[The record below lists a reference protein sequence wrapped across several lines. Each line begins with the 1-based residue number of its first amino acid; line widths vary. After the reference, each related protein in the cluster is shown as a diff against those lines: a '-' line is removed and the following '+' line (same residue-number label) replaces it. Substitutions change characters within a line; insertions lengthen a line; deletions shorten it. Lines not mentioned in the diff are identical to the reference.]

1 MVKRVV
7 LIDAYPIIFGSYY
20 AMLKKPMRNSKG
32 ENTSIIYGFIN
43 KLEMILKDYSPSHVA
58 VVFDSAS
65 KTFRHEAYPE
75 YKAQRDA
82 TPEDIH
88 KSVPIIKRIVES
100 FNIAQFAVD
109 GYEADDIVGTLAKK
123 ASAEGYEVLM
133 VTPDKDYAQLVDDNI
148 KMLRITHGNG
158 LELLD
163 KSAVCDK
170 WSLTSPAQMIDHL
183 ALVGDA
189 SDNIPGCKGI
199 GEKTAATLL
208 AEYGNV
214 ENLLDNAANIKGA
227 VSKKLLDGAEMT
239 KFSKFLVTICTDVPL
254 DVKIEDLVVKERNY
268 NQMLSI
274 YKEYELK
281 SFISKYTQNFQ
292 LSKLFDNEILASTTQ
307 ATLEYSNLSELSS
320 ISHDYQLIE
329 NENDIDKFL
338 PKILCQKKVCFDTE
352 TTSSD
357 VFSADLVG
365 MSFSFEKNKAFFVI
379 LPEERVECQKVLE
392 KFRPFF
398 ENEEIEKIGQNLK
411 FDILVLRQYG
421 ISVKGKKFDTMIAH
435 YLIQPEERHG
445 MDYMAEKY
453 LEYKTITYEELTQT
467 KNGKGLPLRS
477 VDKTRL
483 CDYAAEDADITYQL
497 YEIFDKELKN
507 QNLYSLF
514 DDLEMPLMDVLVEM
528 ETSGARVDVNALQS
542 LNIFMK
548 TRLEELIGEIFQLA
562 GCEFNVSSPK
572 QVGEVLFN
580 KLSLADDAK
589 KTKTGQFST
598 SEESLLALK
607 SKHPIV
613 GLILEYRGIKKLLN
627 TYVEALPQLINPR
640 TDKIHCSF
648 NQTVTAT
655 GRLSS
660 SNPNLQNIPVR
671 DELGKEIRKCFVP
684 DKGCKFISADY
695 SQIELRVMA
704 HASGDQNMIDAF
716 NSGYDFH
723 TQTAAKIYGV
733 ATEEVTKDMRRK
745 AKTAN
750 FGILYGISV
759 FGLSERLDIN
769 RDEAKELISQYFL
782 AYPRMKE
789 YLEETKQFAR
799 DHCYVETL
807 FGRRRYIQ
815 DINSRNGTIR
825 QMAERNAIN
834 APIQGT
840 AADIIKVAM
849 IRIIER
855 IKNEGLKSQM
865 IIQVHDE
872 LNFNVPESEVDIMQK
887 IIVEE
892 MEGAFSMKVPLSV
905 ECIVADN
912 WLDAH

>member
-1 MVKRVV
+1 MDKRVV

-20 AMLKKPMRNSKG
+20 AMIGKPMKNSKG
-32 ENTSIIYGFIN
+32 ENTSIIYGFVN
-43 KLEMILKDYSPSHVA
+43 KLDMILKEYSPSHIA
-58 VVFDSAS
+58 VVFDSAT

-88 KSVPIIKRIVES
+88 KSVPAIKRLVEAY
-100 FNIAQFAVD
+100 NIPQFTVD
-109 GYEADDIVGTLAKK
+109 GYEADDVVGTLAKK

-158 LELLD
+158 LEYID
-163 KSAVCDK
+163 KDKVCEK
-170 WSLTSPAQMIDHL
+170 WSVSSPSQIIDLL
-183 ALVGDA
+183 ALMGDS
-189 SDNIPGCKGI
+189 SDNVPGCKGI
-199 GEKTAATLL
+199 GEKTAVKLL
-208 AEYGNV
+208 AEYNDV
-214 ENLLDNAANIKGA
+214 ENLLANATNIKGA
-227 VSKKLLDGAEMT
+227 TSKKLIEGAEMT
-239 KFSKFLVTICTDVPL
+239 KFSKFLVTICTEVPL
-254 DVKIEDLVVKERNY
+254 DIKIDDLKIKERNY
-268 NQMLSI
+268 QMMLSLF
-274 YKEYELK
+274 KEYELK
-281 SFISKYTQNFQ
+281 SFIAKYTQSKAYSQLFQ
-292 LSKLFDNEILASTTQ
+292 IEEMPTITQEAS
-307 ATLEYSNLSELSS
+307 EYSNLSELSS
-320 ISHDYQLIE
+320 TTHDYQLIE
-329 NENDIDKFL
+329 NENDILEFL
-338 PKILCQKKVCFDTE
+338 PKILGEKKVCFDTE

-365 MSFSFEKNKAFFVI
+365 MSFCFNKNYAVFVL
-379 LPEERVECQKVLE
+379 LPENREECKKVLE
-392 KFRPFF
+392 IFRPFF
-398 ENEEIEKIGQNLK
+398 EDESIEKIGQNLK

-421 ISVKGKKFDTMIAH
+421 IDVKGKKFDTMIAH
-435 YLIQPEERHG
+435 YLLQPEERHG
-445 MDYMAEKY
+445 MDFLAERF
-453 LEYKTITYEELTQT
+453 LNYKTITFEELTQS
-467 KNGKGLPLRS
+467 KNGKGVSLRS
-477 VDKTRL
+477 VDKNQL
-483 CDYAAEDADITYQL
+483 CDYAAEDADITFQL
-497 YEIFDKELKN
+497 YEVFDKELKEK
-507 QNLYSLF
+507 NLYSLF
-514 DDLEMPLMDVLVEM
+514 TDIEMPLMDVLVEM
-528 ETSGARVDVNALQS
+528 ESAGARVDVEALKN
-542 LNIFMK
+542 LTITMNTK
-548 TRLEELIGEIFQLA
+548 VEELISQIFQYA
-562 GCEFNVSSPK
+562 GCEFNISSPK
-572 QVGEVLFN
+572 QVGEILY
-580 KLSLADDAK
+580 KRLALADVAK
-589 KTKTGQFST
+589 RTKTGQFST
-598 SEESLLALK
+598 SEESLMAIK

-613 GLILEYRGIKKLLN
+613 ESILEYRGVKKLLN
-627 TYVEALPQLINPR
+627 TYVETLPQLINPN
-640 TDKIHCSF
+640 TGKIHCSF

-671 DELGKEIRKCFVP
+671 DDMGKEIRKCFVP
-684 DKGCKFISADY
+684 DSGCKFISADY

-733 ATEEVTKDMRRK
+733 VPEEVTKDMRRN

-759 FGLSERLDIN
+759 FGLSERLEIS
-769 RDEAKELISQYFL
+769 REEAKELINNYFV
-782 AYPRMKE
+782 AYPRMKD
-789 YLEETKQFAR
+789 YLEEVKQFAR
-799 DHCYVETL
+799 DKGYVETL

-840 AADIIKVAM
+840 AADIIKIAM
-849 IRIIER
+849 IRIIDR
-855 IKNEGLKSQM
+855 IKKENLKSQM

-872 LNFNVPESEVDIMQK
+872 LNFNVPESEVEQMQK

-892 MEGAFSMKVPLSV
+892 MEGAFTMKVPLNV

>member
-1 MVKRVV
+1 MDKRVV

-20 AMLKKPMRNSKG
+20 AMMGKPMKNSKG
-32 ENTSIIYGFIN
+32 ENTSIIYGFVN
-43 KLEMILKDYSPSHVA
+43 KLEMIIKDYSPSHIA
-58 VVFDSAS
+58 VVFDSPS
-65 KTFRHEAYPE
+65 KTFRHEVYPE
-75 YKAQRDA
+75 YKAQREA

-88 KSVPIIKRIVES
+88 KSVPIIKRIVDAY
-100 FNIAQFAVD
+100 NIDQFAVD

-123 ASAEGYEVLM
+123 ASSEGYEVLM

-158 LELLD
+158 LEYID
-163 KSAVCDK
+163 KEKVCEK
-170 WSLTSPAQMIDHL
+170 WSVSSPSQIIDLL
-183 ALVGDA
+183 ALMGDA

-199 GEKTAATLL
+199 GEKTAVKLL
-208 AEYGNV
+208 AEYGDV
-214 ENLLDNAANIKGA
+214 ENLLANATNIKGA
-227 VSKKLLDGAEMT
+227 NSKKLIEGAEMT
-239 KFSKFLVTICTDVPL
+239 KFSKYLVTICTEVPI
-254 DVKIEDLVVKERNY
+254 DIKIDDLKIKERKY
-268 NQMLSI
+268 NEMLSLFQ
-274 YKEYELK
+274 EYELK
-281 SFISKYTQNFQ
+281 SFISKYTQSKAYSQLFQ
-292 LSKLFDNEILASTTQ
+292 FEELATITQ
-307 ATLEYSNLSELSS
+307 EPLEFSNLSELSS
-320 ISHDYQLIE
+320 VSHEYQLLE
-329 NENDIDKFL
+329 NENDIDQFL
-338 PKILCQKKVCFDTE
+338 PKILCCKKVCFDTE

-365 MSFSFEKNKAFFVI
+365 MSFSFEKNKSFFVI
-379 LPEERVECQKVLE
+379 LPEERVECLKVLE

-421 ISVKGKKFDTMIAH
+421 IFVKGKKFDTMIAH
-435 YLIQPEERHG
+435 YLIQPEDRHG
-445 MDYMAEKY
+445 MDFLAERY
-453 LEYKTITYEELTQT
+453 LNYKTITYEELTQA
-467 KNGKGLPLRS
+467 KNGKGLPLRN
-477 VDKTRL
+477 VKKNLL

-497 YEIFDKELKN
+497 YEVFDKELRD

-514 DDLEMPLMDVLVEM
+514 NDIEMPMMDVLVEM
-528 ETSGARVDVNALQS
+528 ESAGAKVDVDALRTLAIS
-542 LNIFMK
+542 MNSKI
-548 TRLEELIGEIFQLA
+548 EELVGSIFQYA
-562 GCEFNVSSPK
+562 GCEFNISSPK
-572 QVGEVLFN
+572 QVGDVLYN
-580 KLSLADDAK
+580 KLSLSEVAK
-589 KTKTGQFST
+589 RTKTGQYST

-613 GLILEYRGIKKLLN
+613 EAILEYRGVKKLLN
-627 TYVEALPQLINPR
+627 TYVETLPTLINPKSG
-640 TDKIHCSF
+640 KIHCSF

-671 DELGKEIRKCFVP
+671 DDMGKEIRKCFVP

-733 ATEEVTKDMRRK
+733 APEEVTKDMRRN

-759 FGLSERLDIN
+759 FGLSERLDIS
-769 RDEAKELISQYFL
+769 RDEAKELITQYFV

-789 YLEETKQFAR
+789 YLEEVKQFAR
-799 DHCYVETL
+799 DHQYVETL

-815 DINSRNGTIR
+815 DITSRNGTIR

-872 LNFNVPESEVDIMQK
+872 LNFNVPENEVDIMKK

-905 ECIVADN
+905 ECIVANN